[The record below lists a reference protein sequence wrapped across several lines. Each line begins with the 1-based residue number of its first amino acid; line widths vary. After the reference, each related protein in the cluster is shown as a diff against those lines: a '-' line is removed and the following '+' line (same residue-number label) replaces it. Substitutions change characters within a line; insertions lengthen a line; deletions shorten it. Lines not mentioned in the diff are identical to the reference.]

1 MIECKNLG
9 LQLVGKDVFSDLN
22 FSLSTGETIGVVGG
36 EGSGK
41 SSLLD
46 IIAGRLMP
54 TSGEVKV
61 SDEVLTVTGNISAD
75 FSELRLAEM
84 SAIDKLKRT
93 LRGLDN
99 REIILLLDEPTKNLD
114 SDGIEWFIK
123 FLNERKNLTTVIASS
138 DRYFLKRTCKNIIR
152 LGNFE
157 TTQINFT
164 CTDNFEK
171 TAPDDWTIPAALE
184 VEELLKT
191 RDGEVLFKHINFT
204 IRRGQKI
211 AFVGQ
216 NKLGKSQL
224 IKTLWLAYQ
233 DKNSNGGVQRG
244 EIKFADDVRL
254 AYMPKVFS
262 SAAAK
267 VELEKIQASDINF
280 LLLDNPTVTLD
291 LPMIEALEKS
301 LQEFPGTIIFADD
314 DRVFTQNIANRI
326 MDIAPSGTVDRI
338 SSYENF
344 LANVTVQEQV
354 REKYISDDG
363 R

>member
-1 MIECKNLG
+1 MIESINLG
-9 LQLVGKDVFSDLN
+9 LQLVGKDIFSDLN
-22 FSLSTGETIGVVGG
+22 FLVNTGEKIGVIGG

-61 SDEVLTVTGNISAD
+61 FGEVLTVTGNISAD

-93 LRGLDN
+93 LRGLEN
-99 REIILLLDEPTKNLD
+99 REIVLLLDEPTKNLD
-114 SDGIEWFIK
+114 SDGVEWFIK
-123 FLNERKNLTTVIASS
+123 FLSERKNLTAVIASS
-138 DRYFLKRTCKNIIR
+138 DRYFLNRTCKDIIR

-157 TTQINFT
+157 TAQIKFT
-164 CTDNFEK
+164 CTDKIEK
-171 TAPDDWTIPAALE
+171 VQPDDWTVPKVLE
-184 VEELLKT
+184 AEELLKT

-211 AFVGQ
+211 AFVGK

-224 IKTLWLAYQ
+224 IKTLFLAYQ
-233 DKNSNGGVQRG
+233 DKNSNGGVIRG
-244 EIKFADDVRL
+244 EIKFSDDVKL

-267 VELEKIQASDINF
+267 IELEKIQQSDINF
-280 LLLDNPTVTLD
+280 LLLDNPTATLD
-291 LPMIEALEKS
+291 LPMIETLEKA
-301 LQEFPGTIIFADD
+301 LQEFPGTIIFADE

-338 SSYENF
+338 CDYEDF
-344 LANVTVQEQV
+344 LANVIVQEQIK
-354 REKYISDDG
+354 EKYSME
-363 R
+363 

>member
-1 MIECKNLG
+1 MIESKNLG
-9 LQLVGKDVFSDLN
+9 LQLVGKNIFSDLN
-22 FSLSTGETIGVVGG
+22 FFVKPGEMLGIVGG

-61 SDEVLTVTGNISAD
+61 IGEVLTVTGNISAD

-84 SAIDKLKRT
+84 SATDKLKRT

-114 SDGIEWFIK
+114 SDGVEWFIN

-152 LGNFE
+152 LGNFD
-157 TTQINFT
+157 TAQIKFT
-164 CTDNFEK
+164 CTDKIEK
-171 TAPDDWTIPAALE
+171 VEPDDWTVPAALE
-184 VEELLKT
+184 VEKLLKV

-224 IKTLWLAYQ
+224 IKTLWQAYQ
-233 DKNSNGGVQRG
+233 DKNSNGGVVRG
-244 EIKFADDVRL
+244 EIKFSDDVKL
-254 AYMPKVFS
+254 AYMPRVFTS
-262 SAAAK
+262 T
-267 VELEKIQASDINF
+267 DINF

-291 LPMIEALEKS
+291 LPMIETLEKA
-301 LQEFPGTIIFADD
+301 LQEFPGTIIFADE
-314 DRVFTQNIANRI
+314 DRVFIQNIANRI
-326 MDIAPSGTVDRI
+326 MDIAPSGTIDRI
-338 SSYENF
+338 STYEDF
-344 LANVTVQEQV
+344 LANVTVQAQI
-354 REKYISDDG
+354 REKYISTDG

>member
-1 MIECKNLG
+1 MIESRNLG
-9 LQLVGKDVFSDLN
+9 LQLVGKEIFSDLN
-22 FSLSTGETIGVVGG
+22 FLVCAGEKIGIIGG

-61 SDEVLTVTGNISAD
+61 FGEVLTVTGNIYAD

-84 SAIDKLKRT
+84 SATDKLKRT
-93 LRGLDN
+93 LRGLEN

-114 SDGIEWFIK
+114 SDGVEWFIN
-123 FLNERKNLTTVIASS
+123 FLNERKNLTAVIASS
-138 DRYFLKRTCKNIIR
+138 DRYFLNRTCKNIIR

-157 TTQINFT
+157 TDKIKFT
-164 CTDNFEK
+164 CTENFEK
-171 TAPDDWTIPAALE
+171 TEPDDWTVPE
-184 VEELLKT
+184 VLKVDEVLKV
-191 RDGEVLFKHINFT
+191 RDGETLFKHINFT
-204 IRRGQKI
+204 IRRGQKV

-224 IKTLWLAYQ
+224 IKTLFLAYQ
-233 DKNSNGGVQRG
+233 DKNSNGEVARG
-244 EIKFADDVRL
+244 EINFSDDVKL
-254 AYMPKVFS
+254 AYMPRVFS
-262 SAAAK
+262 STAAK
-267 VELEKIQASDINF
+267 TELEKIQSIDANF

-291 LPMIEALEKS
+291 LPMIEALENALKD
-301 LQEFPGTIIFADD
+301 FPGTIIFADE

-338 SSYENF
+338 SSYEDF
-344 LANVTVQEQV
+344 LANVTVQNQV
-354 REKYISDDG
+354 REKYISEEE

>member
-1 MIECKNLG
+1 MIESKNLG
-9 LQLVGKDVFSDLN
+9 LQLVGKNIFSDLN
-22 FSLSTGETIGVVGG
+22 FFVKSGEMLGIVGG

-61 SDEVLTVTGNISAD
+61 IGEVLTVTGNISAD

-84 SAIDKLKRT
+84 SATDKLKRT

-114 SDGIEWFIK
+114 SDGVEWFIN

-152 LGNFE
+152 LGNFD
-157 TTQINFT
+157 TAQIKFT
-164 CTDNFEK
+164 CTDKIEK
-171 TAPDDWTIPAALE
+171 VEPDDWTVPAALE
-184 VEELLKT
+184 VEKLLKV

-224 IKTLWLAYQ
+224 IKTLWQAYQ
-233 DKNSNGGVQRG
+233 DKNSNGGVVRG
-244 EIKFADDVRL
+244 EIKFSDDVKL
-254 AYMPKVFS
+254 AYMPRVFTS
-262 SAAAK
+262 TAAK
-267 VELEKIQASDINF
+267 LELEKIQKCDINF

-291 LPMIEALEKS
+291 LPMIETLEKA
-301 LQEFPGTIIFADD
+301 LQEFPGTIIFADE
-314 DRVFTQNIANRI
+314 DRVFIQNIANRI
-326 MDIAPSGTVDRI
+326 MDIAPSGTIDRI
-338 SSYENF
+338 STYEDF
-344 LANVTVQEQV
+344 LANVTVQAQI
-354 REKYISDDG
+354 REKYISTDG